1 MRRNRLGKF
10 NKAIEVTVVKQL
22 RLVTDEQGARA
33 SAQNAGPSERVFAH
47 WVFMMGKNP
56 LRTRLDMQ
64 RRAVLAKALALYDEA
79 TLTLAI
85 DGCAGS
91 AWHAGENDR
100 GRPFNDIELILRDAR
115 HIEDFAERGE
125 LLRREMGLQRAAEAR
140 VQTPVDAVSDVEA
153 AAAREALRAFAMH
166 KSGRA

>member
-1 MRRNRLGKF
+1 MS
-10 NKAIEVTVVKQL
+10 KQL
-22 RLVTDEQGARA
+22 RLVTD
-33 SAQNAGPSERVFAH
+33 AQNAHANAANAGPSERVFAH

-64 RRAVLAKALALYDEA
+64 RRGVLAKALAMYDEP
-79 TLTLAI
+79 TLLLAI

-125 LLRREMGLQRAAEAR
+125 QLRRELGLQRAADERA
-140 VQTPVDAVSDVEA
+140 VQTSADPVSDAEA
-153 AAAREALRAFAMH
+153 SALREALRALAMR